1 MSARPAVQTGR
12 AVAAFAAVALLVASV
27 PAVQGVLDMAGAV
40 GGSQAC
46 GAPSASGDGVE
57 EVRAS
62 LRDLVLGS
70 DGARWPT
77 GDVPTW
83 LAEASPSARGARE
96 VVADAA
102 LGLAGFVIE
111 GDARKVC
118 AQLFCELQDGGWE
131 ALPGNGGCHATF
143 RREPSAP
150 GDGPSWASVACAQ
163 IGGEVSVV
171 VCYR

>member
-27 PAVQGVLDMAGAV
+27 PAVQGVADMAGAV
-40 GGSQAC
+40 GGSPAC
-46 GAPSASGDGVE
+46 GVPSALGGEVE

-62 LRDLVLGS
+62 LRDLVLGAE
-70 DGARWPT
+70 ARWPT

-83 LAEASPSARGARE
+83 LAEASPSARSARE
-96 VVADAA
+96 VVSDAA

-118 AQLFCELQDGGWE
+118 AQLSCELQDGGWE
-131 ALPGNGGCHATF
+131 ALPGNGGCQATF
-143 RREPSAP
+143 RREPSAQ

-163 IGGEVSVV
+163 IGNEVSVV